1 VEGDTPGTTPIMT
14 RYSDPAVYAGIY
26 YDTICS
32 FLKKESRKITA
43 VTITDNTE

>member
-26 YDTICS
+26 YDTI
-32 FLKKESRKITA
+32 LPTILNKKLAEYQKSK
-43 VTITDNTE
+43 